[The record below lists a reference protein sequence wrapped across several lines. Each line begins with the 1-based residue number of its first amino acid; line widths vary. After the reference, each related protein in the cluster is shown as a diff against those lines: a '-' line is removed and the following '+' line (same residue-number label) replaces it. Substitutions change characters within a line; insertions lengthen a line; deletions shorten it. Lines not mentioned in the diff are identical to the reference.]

1 MRGRA
6 LDLARD
12 SISSKRIKLDEL
24 LHNILGVRFF
34 ISAITALESSRGDD
48 DDSIFPAVAYF
59 IVYSHSDLCNGDTL
73 LNAIQNEDRQANV
86 VPINLRRCDRLLF
99 NVVKDHSNDFV
110 NGMVAASNR
119 SGIQRQLINLGGPST
134 SSQQPVAPQH
144 FPVTSTR
151 IVVVDAQLGPAIHAA
166 RQNLAADGFQC
177 EVFNFGHDFAQAIRI
192 FKKFMKRLD
201 NALYKVKHHFIYFLL
216 YTFIY
221 FILFY
226 ILYIRYLEFT
236 GWACPAPNLRTGIL
250 WVRDCF
256 IIFILKS

>member
-59 IVYSHSDLCNGDTL
+59 IVYSQGDVCNSDTL
-73 LNAIQNEDRQANV
+73 LNALQNEVRQADV
-86 VPINLRRCDRLLF
+86 LPIEVRGCEEGEILDRLLF

-166 RQNLAADGFQC
+166 RQNLAANGFQC

-192 FKKFMKRLD
+192 FKKFMKLLH
-201 NALYKVKHHFIYFLL
+201 NALYKVKHHFIYFLV
-216 YTFIY
+216 
-221 FILFY
+221 
-226 ILYIRYLEFT
+226 
-236 GWACPAPNLRTGIL
+236 C
-250 WVRDCF
+250 V
-256 IIFILKS
+256 